1 MKKKLSKGYSL
12 SKPYLSAYLIGQ
24 LGRNDRTPKD
34 LLPGKKLLHYAF
46 SILKKA
52 QTLVGNRLVIADVVD
67 GHTDEAKG
75 LVSWYESFG
84 FRKLDLIETE
94 EGKVLLRLY
103 TLLREE
109 K

>member
-1 MKKKLSKGYSL
+1 M
-12 SKPYLSAYLIGQ
+12 PE
-24 LGRNDRTPKD
+24 D
-34 LLPGKKLLHYAF
+34 LLPGEKLLHYAF

-52 QTLVGNRLVIADVVD
+52 QTLVGNRLIIVDVVD
-67 GHTDEAKG
+67 GYTDEAKG

-94 EGKVLLRLY
+94 EGKILLRLY
-103 TLLREE
+103 TLLKGE